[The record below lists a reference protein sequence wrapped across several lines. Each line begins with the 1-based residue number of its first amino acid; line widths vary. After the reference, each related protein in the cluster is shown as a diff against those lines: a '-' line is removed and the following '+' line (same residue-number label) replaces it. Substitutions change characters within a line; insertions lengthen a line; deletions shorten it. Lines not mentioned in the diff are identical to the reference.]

1 MAETKTKWIIVTG
14 GVLSGIGK
22 GTATAAIGKL
32 LSKDFKIATIKC
44 DGYLNIDPGTMNPF
58 EHGEVFVLDDGGEV
72 DMDFGHYERFLNI
85 SCKFD
90 WNLTTGKIFDS
101 VIKKERRGDY
111 LGHTVQIIPHITN
124 EIKRRFLDIAKKEE
138 ADLMLIEIGGTV
150 GDIENSWFIEAV
162 RQLKKEVGPE
172 NIMYVHLSYIPF
184 LKSVGQQK
192 TKPVQKD
199 VEKLREKGIFP
210 DIIIGRSEDY
220 LTTEAKKK
228 IALFC
233 DVDEDAVISGK
244 DIDTIYEIPI
254 MFEEQ
259 GMLNLIAKKF
269 NFRPKKDLKYWRSIV
284 DKIKNPTKTVNVA
297 ICGKYTAL
305 GDSYASLKEAIVH
318 AAAAYSVK
326 PVIQFIETTDIET
339 GKKTVKDVLKDFD
352 GIIVPIGFGSR
363 GSEGK
368 ISCIKYAR
376 EKNIP
381 FLGLCF
387 GLQMAVVEFA
397 RDVCNLEDANSTEI
411 EPNTKHPVV
420 DILPEQKQVKDL
432 GGTMRLGLYKADLL
446 KGSIVAKLYNSAE
459 AYERHRHR
467 YEVNPEYHDILKK
480 NGLVL
485 SGTSE
490 NGRLVEFI
498 ELPKHKYFA
507 ATQAH
512 PEYRSRLE
520 KPSPLFLGFIKACS
534 EK

>member
-1 MAETKTKWIIVTG
+1 MTNNKAKWIIVTG

-32 LSKDFKIATIKC
+32 LSRNFKLVPIKC
-44 DGYLNIDPGTMNPF
+44 DGYINIDPGTMNPF

-101 VIKKERRGDY
+101 VIKKERKGDF

-124 EIKRRFLDIAKKEE
+124 EIKNRFFEIAKKEQ
-138 ADLMLIEIGGTV
+138 ADIMLIEIGGTV
-150 GDIENSWFIEAV
+150 GDIENSWFIESV
-162 RQLKKEVGPE
+162 RQLKKEVGPD
-172 NIMYVHLSYIPF
+172 NILYVHLSYVPF
-184 LKSVGQQK
+184 FKAVGQQK

-199 VEKLREKGIFP
+199 VERLRERGILP

-220 LTTEAKKK
+220 LTTETKKK

-244 DIDTIYEIPI
+244 DIETIYEIPLV
-254 MFEEQ
+254 FDEQ
-259 GMLNLIAKKF
+259 GMLNIISKKF
-269 NFRPKKDLKYWRSIV
+269 NFKPNRDLGYWKKLV
-284 DKIKNPTKTVNVA
+284 EKIKNPTKKINVA

-305 GDSYASLKEAIVH
+305 ADSYASLKEAIVH
-318 AAAAYSVK
+318 AGAAYGIK
-326 PVIQFIETTDIET
+326 PIIQFIETTDIEL
-339 GKKTVKDVLKDFD
+339 GKKTVKESLKGFD
-352 GIIVPIGFGSR
+352 GIIIPIGFGER
-363 GSEGK
+363 GAEGK

-387 GLQMAVVEFA
+387 GLQLAVIEFA
-397 RDVCNLEDANSTEI
+397 RNVCKLENANSTELN
-411 EPNTKHPVV
+411 PNTKYPVV
-420 DILPEQKQVKDL
+420 DILPEQKKVKDL
-432 GGTMRLGLYKADLL
+432 GGTMRLGLYTADLL
-446 KGSIVAKLYNSAE
+446 KGSIVAKLYNSNKAS
-459 AYERHRHR
+459 ERHRHR

-480 NGLVL
+480 SGLVL

-498 ELPKHKYFA
+498 ELSKHKYFV

-520 KPSPLFLGFIKACS
+520 KPSPLFLGFVKACS
-534 EK
+534 QK